1 MSASIEI
8 CSGFVCYKK
17 KKTLKKLDNVVFSN
31 DIDLDDKDSDMV
43 TFFIVT
49 FIEKQF
55 KNNENII
62 PLLIINYVSIWE

>member
-17 KKTLKKLDNVVFSN
+17 KMLKKLDNVVFSN

>member
-1 MSASIEI
+1 M
-8 CSGFVCYKK
+8 
-17 KKTLKKLDNVVFSN
+17 LKKLDNVVFSN

-62 PLLIINYVSIWE
+62 PLLIINYVSI

>member
-1 MSASIEI
+1 MLQ
-8 CSGFVCYKK
+8 

-62 PLLIINYVSIWE
+62 PLLIINYVSI

>member
-17 KKTLKKLDNVVFSN
+17 DKTLKKLDNVVFSN
-31 DIDLDDKDSDMV
+31 DIDLDDKNSDMV
-43 TFFIVT
+43 TFFVM

>member
-8 CSGFVCYKK
+8 CSGFVCYK

>member
-1 MSASIEI
+1 MK
-8 CSGFVCYKK
+8 FVLDLFVTK

-62 PLLIINYVSIWE
+62 PLLIINYVSI